1 MGPAGA
7 EVTDHHGGMNSAT
20 WFVTRG
26 ARRWVAKAVP
36 TTAAALAAALRV
48 ATARRLSTGLTDSY
62 LGRGVLTPEEVAR
75 G

>member
-1 MGPAGA
+1 
-7 EVTDHHGGMNSAT
+7 
-20 WFVTRG
+20 
-26 ARRWVAKAVP
+26 VAKAVP

>member
-1 MGPAGA
+1 
-7 EVTDHHGGMNSAT
+7 MNSAT